1 MMSPTRTPSPRHNN
15 KGSRPPA
22 VVRLIPD
29 VPVLLPELVVAR
41 LVEEEREE
49 ARDVLRRVESI
60 DGYRG
65 GGAPRRRRFGE
76 PGKIIAD
83 REGVVRVLDLCR
95 GSTSEWRMRPL
106 DT

>member
-22 VVRLIPD
+22 VVRLIPN
-29 VPVLLPELVVAR
+29 VPVLLAELVV
-41 LVEEEREE
+41 VCVKQEEREE
-49 ARDVLRRVESI
+49 ARDVLRTVESI
-60 DGYRG
+60 DWHRG
-65 GGAPRRRRFGE
+65 GGAARGRRFGE

-95 GSTSEWRMRPL
+95 EQPVNGVC
-106 DT
+106 DH